1 MGKIN
6 EKQGKNRGENSSQI
20 LITCKKVKGS
30 GSAKVRLRQRVVV
43 RVRFFEVTCRLD
55 LNKENEQP

>member
-1 MGKIN
+1 MKSKGR
-6 EKQGKNRGENSSQI
+6 NRGENSSQI

-30 GSAKVRLRQRVVV
+30 GSAKVRLSQRVGV